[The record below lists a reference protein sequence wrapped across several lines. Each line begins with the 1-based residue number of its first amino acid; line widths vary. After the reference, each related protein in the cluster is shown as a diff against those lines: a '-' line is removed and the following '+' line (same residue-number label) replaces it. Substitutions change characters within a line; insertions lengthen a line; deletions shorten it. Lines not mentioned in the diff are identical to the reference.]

1 MWKNGVLLLIV
12 FSASFAL
19 KAQLKNSYIVSDNSE
34 FDRVKF
40 SLNATNGQCLI
51 ESSSEATLMDIHSNT
66 EESTK
71 PQYKEQIINRT
82 KEVKVELGEEHN
94 TSLSTTISKH
104 MFSTQ
109 SVDDYTWKV
118 YLSKIKPLDLD
129 LNYAIGDTYIDL
141 SDLPIEKMKM
151 RSGSANVK
159 VNYRKGMGNLL
170 QMDTFLIKVDMG
182 SFEAKNFHLCN
193 SDIIITDIGFGK
205 VKMDFEDAEQIN
217 TDVSATVG
225 AGRLEVLLPNENIPI
240 KININNS
247 PLCQVKIPRNFEKVA
262 ENVFVTSGYDGDQTD
277 YINFSVDVAVG
288 NIVFK

>member
-71 PQYKEQIINRT
+71 PKYKEQIINRT